1 MGIHHWLLSSSTI
14 TRWIKMK
21 QSNNFVQNS
30 PQTHRKCCPKGL
42 AVRLVFL
49 FPWGPRS
56 MDALFASLP
65 RVAATSRTV
74 PATIL
79 AEEHR
84 CELRSGV
91 AAWLISRKTTGL
103 YDICD
108 SYMSTHMVY
117 ILYVYIYC
125 IDLYSRTPKAC
136 SGQFE
141 RYLPICIWFCN
152 YG

>member
-1 MGIHHWLLSSSTI
+1 
-14 TRWIKMK
+14 
-21 QSNNFVQNS
+21 
-30 PQTHRKCCPKGL
+30 
-42 AVRLVFL
+42 
-49 FPWGPRS
+49 

-91 AAWLISRKTTGL
+91 AAWLISRKNTGL

-108 SYMSTHMVY
+108 SYMSTHMMYMY
-117 ILYVYIYC
+117 I
-125 IDLYSRTPKAC
+125 LYSRTPKAC

>member
-1 MGIHHWLLSSSTI
+1 
-14 TRWIKMK
+14 
-21 QSNNFVQNS
+21 
-30 PQTHRKCCPKGL
+30 
-42 AVRLVFL
+42 
-49 FPWGPRS
+49 

-84 CELRSGV
+84 CEQRSGV
-91 AAWLISRKTTGL
+91 AAWLISRKNTGL

-117 ILYVYIYC
+117 MSVYIV
-125 IDLYSRTPKAC
+125 
-136 SGQFE
+136 
-141 RYLPICIWFCN
+141 
-152 YG
+152 

>member
-1 MGIHHWLLSSSTI
+1 
-14 TRWIKMK
+14 
-21 QSNNFVQNS
+21 
-30 PQTHRKCCPKGL
+30 
-42 AVRLVFL
+42 
-49 FPWGPRS
+49 

-108 SYMSTHMVY
+108 YRDSYMSTHMVY
-117 ILYVYIYC
+117 ILYVYIY
-125 IDLYSRTPKAC
+125 IV
-136 SGQFE
+136 
-141 RYLPICIWFCN
+141 
-152 YG
+152 